1 MQNFVQTL
9 VQKLNVAPNK
19 DRISVVQYSDDAAF
33 DFLLNTYSSSDDVI
47 NNVKRLIHKGGKLR
61 HTGAA
66 LQYVKDNLF
75 TAAAGSRLL
84 EGVPQV
90 LILLNNGRSND
101 DIRGPVKALKNT
113 GVISFSIGTTNAD
126 TLELQTISHQ
136 PNYFFISDFESILDV
151 QENIVALITRLS
163 YQRLPTMTPQVS
175 EFVKR
180 DVAFLIDGS
189 DDSKIGF
196 EGIRNFIQ
204 RIVESLNVEEDL
216 DRVAV
221 VQYSRDPT
229 ANFYLSS
236 YSTKKEVLNSIR
248 SMRHKSGRPLNTGAA
263 LLFIKEN
270 IFTQS
275 SGSRRHEGVP
285 QILYLFSGGRSGD
298 DVRTI
303 SQSLRENNIK
313 VITIGTSNS
322 DTLELQTMSTTP
334 A

>member
-1 MQNFVQTL
+1 MLIATDAGKRDVVFLIDGTDETKQRFSGMQNFVQTL

-47 NNVKRLIHKGGKLR
+47 NNVKQLIHKGGRLR

-90 LILLNNGRSND
+90 LILLNSGRSND
-101 DIRGPVKALKNT
+101 EIRGPVKALKDI

-151 QENIVALITRLS
+151 QENILALINRVS

-175 EFVKR
+175 GKR
-180 DVAFLIDGS
+180 KFI
-189 DDSKIGF
+189 
-196 EGIRNFIQ
+196 NFIMYVCTTATGSSVLC
-204 RIVESLNVEEDL
+204 IIKLVSINNAL
-216 DRVAV
+216 D
-221 VQYSRDPT
+221 
-229 ANFYLSS
+229 
-236 YSTKKEVLNSIR
+236 
-248 SMRHKSGRPLNTGAA
+248 
-263 LLFIKEN
+263 
-270 IFTQS
+270 
-275 SGSRRHEGVP
+275 
-285 QILYLFSGGRSGD
+285 
-298 DVRTI
+298 
-303 SQSLRENNIK
+303 
-313 VITIGTSNS
+313 
-322 DTLELQTMSTTP
+322 
-334 A
+334 